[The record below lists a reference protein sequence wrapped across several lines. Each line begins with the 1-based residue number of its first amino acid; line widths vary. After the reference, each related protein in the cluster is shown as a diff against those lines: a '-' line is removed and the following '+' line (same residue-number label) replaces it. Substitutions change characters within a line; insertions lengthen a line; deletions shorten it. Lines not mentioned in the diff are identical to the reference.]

1 MEISKYL
8 YARMIF
14 LSKPTTS
21 NLSSHVTKNKIN
33 FITTTR
39 CAATPHEN
47 SMQWYGT
54 PSCGECARLPLP
66 LLLPPPYARGKFIAA
81 ATTVAATTDRLHAA
95 HFASAHQQ
103 RTSRRRTHAA
113 APPENSST
121 PLKQTSSNINIIRG
135 KFSCWRLSQAFG
147 RVFLSIAN
155 STCRLLLLVLK
166 KVCLLYKRF
175 PFSVHLNLNRET
187 LSKTKTTS
195 LNYLENKCAQKK
207 CKVHGKKDT
216 HDIWICCFFFSSR

>member
-1 MEISKYL
+1 
-8 YARMIF
+8 MIF

-39 CAATPHEN
+39 RAATPHEN

-81 ATTVAATTDRLHAA
+81 AATTVAATTTYRLHAA
-95 HFASAHQQ
+95 HFASAHKQ
-103 RTSRRRTHAA
+103 TYVASSNTRRRDAGKFEYAA
-113 APPENSST
+113 QAD
-121 PLKQTSSNINIIRG
+121 KYSNINIVRG

-147 RVFLSIAN
+147 RVFLSIE
-155 STCRLLLLVLK
+155 TRRVVLYYSCWK
-166 KVCLLYKRF
+166 SLPVVETVSFFRF
-175 PFSVHLNLNRET
+175 
-187 LSKTKTTS
+187 
-195 LNYLENKCAQKK
+195 
-207 CKVHGKKDT
+207 
-216 HDIWICCFFFSSR
+216 I